1 MLDASPQIIDD
12 NVVKF
17 CNVEKPGPTV
27 RAIARSSCLMLA
39 VARCSREL
47 RDTDVLCAYT
57 CMLQELSV
65 SLVENCMKQLKQ
77 LKEEKA

>member
-1 MLDASPQIIDD
+1 MLDASPQIIDE

-27 RAIARSSCLMLA
+27 RAIARSSCLLA

-47 RDTDVLCAYT
+47 RDTDVLGAYT

-77 LKEEKA
+77 LKGEKA